1 MEDNERAYKLSKE
14 SAIMKINTQAELS
27 ANINSGEVLE
37 IVAAGI
43 FSATLSGSAAPH
55 IVVAH
60 TQAVVSVEAWGS
72 SQPRVEA
79 WESSQPRV
87 EARGSSQPRVVA
99 WGSSQPRVVAW
110 GYAQLSVRGHVVAQ
124 CAQNVAVLIEAGA
137 TVEGGKQTFVQRST
151 PAEWCD
157 YYGVAVVNGV
167 ATVFKAVGDDYR
179 SPRGADYTPGT
190 TPVAPDWD
198 GGIAECGGGLHFS
211 PTPAMR

>member
-60 TQAVVSVEAWGS
+60 TQAVVSVVAWES

-79 WESSQPRV
+79 WGSSQPRV
-87 EARGSSQPRVVA
+87 EARGSSQPLVEARGSSQPRGEA
-99 WGSSQPRVVAW
+99 GGSSQPRV
-110 GYAQLSVRGHVVAQ
+110 
-124 CAQNVAVLIEAGA
+124 EA
-137 TVEGGKQTFVQRST
+137 
-151 PAEWCD
+151 C
-157 YYGVAVVNGV
+157 
-167 ATVFKAVGDDYR
+167 VF
-179 SPRGADYTPGT
+179 
-190 TPVAPDWD
+190 
-198 GGIAECGGGLHFS
+198 
-211 PTPAMR
+211 

>member
-87 EARGSSQPRVVA
+87 VACESSQPRVVAHESSQPRVVA
-99 WGSSQPRVVAW
+99 WESSQPRVVARESSQPRVEA
-110 GYAQLSVRGHVVAQ
+110 YESSQPRVVARESSQ
-124 CAQNVAVLIEAGA
+124 PRVEARGD
-137 TVEGGKQTFVQRST
+137 
-151 PAEWCD
+151 PAHGRE
-157 YYGVAVVNGV
+157 
-167 ATVFKAVGDDYR
+167 
-179 SPRGADYTPGT
+179 P
-190 TPVAPDWD
+190 
-198 GGIAECGGGLHFS
+198 
-211 PTPAMR
+211 